1 MIVKMSKYAFMVYH
15 KEYDEFLERLRG
27 MGVVHIQEKRSEKED
42 EGLQQLLAE
51 RKRLQNELRYL
62 KRVQEDWLKEL
73 KDEAKSTKSKLKP
86 ELEIA
91 PERPVTVEEGRMLLN
106 RIEDLRNRIEKAQ
119 AAEQVVEKD
128 MAAMAVWGEFDYA
141 NLDRLRD
148 AGYEVTFFSCP
159 ASRYDEAWREAYNA
173 VPISVV
179 QSVAYFV
186 TITPVGTVLEIDA
199 ERVKMP
205 EKGLKDLQADLLSQ
219 RQEKA
224 ELNEE
229 MLQIATNDYKTLEA
243 YDRLLSNEYAW
254 GNAKVQTNREADDRL
269 MLLEGWIPAA
279 QEQSLEAELD
289 RNNYYFRKLDIT
301 PEDNIPIDLEN
312 NWFSRLFESISRLYM
327 LPKYNELDLTPFFAP
342 FFMIFFGLCL
352 GDSGYGLFLLVI
364 ATAVKMMKRKTLK
377 PSMKGILSLVQLL
390 GGATFLCG
398 LLTGTFF
405 GANLYDWGIPLFD
418 ILKEKIYF
426 DNNKMFSLSL
436 ILGVIQIIFG
446 MCLKAVNKAKQF
458 GFVYSLSTVGW
469 IILLVSMGGAFLW
482 PQAMPMFGTNHLIVL
497 SLAGLLIFFVNSPG
511 KNLLLN
517 VGLGLWD
524 TYNMAT
530 GLLGDVLSYV
540 RLFALGLS
548 GGILAGV
555 FNSLAVGMSP
565 DHVVFGPVVMV
576 LIFVIG
582 HAINIFMNVL
592 GALVHPMRL
601 TFVEFF
607 KNSGYEGGGLEY
619 KPFKKMRNE

>member
-42 EGLQQLLAE
+42 DGLQQLLAE

-91 PERPVTVEEGRMLLN
+91 PERPVTVEEGRTLLN

-119 AAEQVVEKD
+119 AAEQAVEKD

-148 AGYEVTFFSCP
+148 AGYKVTFFSCP
-159 ASRYDEAWREAYNA
+159 ASRYDEDWREDYNA

-205 EKGLKDLQADLLSQ
+205 EKGLKDLQADLLAQ
-219 RQEKA
+219 RQEKV

-364 ATAVKMMKRKTLK
+364 ATAVKMIKGKTLK
-377 PSMKGILSLVQLL
+377 PSVKGILSLVQLL
-390 GGATFLCG
+390 GMATFLCG

-418 ILKEKIYF
+418 TLKEKIYF

-446 MCLKAVNKAKQF
+446 MCLKALNKAKQF
-458 GFVYSLSTVGW
+458 GVVYSLSTIGW
-469 IILLVSMGGAFLW
+469 IILLVSMGVAFLC
-482 PQAMPMFGTNHLIVL
+482 PQVMPMFGTIHLIVMGL
-497 SLAGLLIFFVNSPG
+497 SGLLIFFVNSPG

-619 KPFKKMRNE
+619 KPFKKMVNE

>member
-27 MGVVHIQEKRSEKED
+27 MGVVHIQGKRPEKED

-62 KRVQEDWLKEL
+62 KRVQEDRLTKL

-86 ELEIA
+86 ELEMA
-91 PERPVTVEEGRMLLN
+91 PERSITIEEGRTLLN
-106 RIEDLRNRIEKAQ
+106 RIEDLRNRIEKVQ
-119 AAEQVVEKD
+119 AAEQAVEKD
-128 MAAMAVWGEFDYA
+128 MAAMSVWGEFDYA

-159 ASRYDEAWREAYNA
+159 ASRYDDAWGEAYNA
-173 VPISVV
+173 IPINVV
-179 QSVAYFV
+179 QSVVYFI
-186 TITPVGTVLEIDA
+186 TITPVGTTLEIDA
-199 ERVKMP
+199 ERVKIP
-205 EKGLKDLQADLLSQ
+205 EKGLKDLQTELLAQ
-219 RQEKA
+219 RQEKE
-224 ELNEE
+224 ELNKE

-254 GNAKVQTNREADDRL
+254 DNAKVQTNREADDRL

-312 NWFSRLFESISRLYM
+312 NWFSRLFEPISRLYM
-327 LPKYNELDLTPFFAP
+327 LPKYRELDLTPFFAP

-364 ATAVKMMKRKTLK
+364 GTAVKMIKGKTLK
-377 PSMKGILSLVQLL
+377 PSVKGILSLVQLL
-390 GGATFLCG
+390 GMATFLCG

-418 ILKEKIYF
+418 TLKEKIYF

-458 GFVYSLSTVGW
+458 GVVYSLSTLGW
-469 IILLVSMGGAFLW
+469 IILLVSMGVAFLW
-482 PQAMPMFGTNHLIVL
+482 PQVMPMFGMIHLIVMGL
-497 SLAGLLIFFVNSPG
+497 SGLLIFFVNSPG

-565 DHVVFGPVVMV
+565 DHVVFGPIVMV

-582 HAINIFMNVL
+582 HAINMFMNVL

-619 KPFKKMRNE
+619 KPFKKW

>member
-62 KRVQEDWLKEL
+62 KRVQEDGLKEL

-91 PERPVTVEEGRMLLN
+91 PERPVTVEEGRTLLN

-119 AAEQVVEKD
+119 AAEQAVEKD
-128 MAAMAVWGEFDYA
+128 MAAMAVWGEFDYV

-159 ASRYDEAWREAYNA
+159 ASRYDEDWGEAYNA
-173 VPISVV
+173 VPISVL

-186 TITPVGTVLEIDA
+186 TITPVGTVSEIDA

-205 EKGLKDLQADLLSQ
+205 EKGLKDLQADLLAQ

-229 MLQIATNDYKTLEA
+229 MLQIATNDYKTLKA

-327 LPKYNELDLTPFFAP
+327 LPKYSELDLTPFFAP

-352 GDSGYGLFLLVI
+352 GDSGYGLFLLVV
-364 ATAVKMMKRKTLK
+364 ATAVKMIKGKTLK
-377 PSMKGILSLVQLL
+377 PSVKGILSLVQLL
-390 GGATFLCG
+390 GMATFLCG

-418 ILKEKIYF
+418 TLKEKIYF

-458 GFVYSLSTVGW
+458 GVVYSLSTIGW
-469 IILLVSMGGAFLW
+469 IILLVSMGVAFLC
-482 PQAMPMFGTNHLIVL
+482 PQVMPMFGTIHLIVMGL
-497 SLAGLLIFFVNSPG
+497 SGFLIFFVNSPG

-517 VGLGLWD
+517 MGLGLWD

-619 KPFKKMRNE
+619 KPFKKW

>member
-42 EGLQQLLAE
+42 DGLQQLLAE

-91 PERPVTVEEGRMLLN
+91 PERPVTVEEGRTLLN

-119 AAEQVVEKD
+119 AAEQAMEKD
-128 MAAMAVWGEFDYA
+128 MAAMAVWGEFDYV

-159 ASRYDEAWREAYNA
+159 ASRYDEDWGEAYNA
-173 VPISVV
+173 VPISVL

-186 TITPVGTVLEIDA
+186 MITPVGTVLEIDA

-205 EKGLKDLQADLLSQ
+205 EKGLKDLQADLLAQ
-219 RQEKA
+219 RQEKV

-279 QEQSLEAELD
+279 QEQSLENELD

-352 GDSGYGLFLLVI
+352 GDSGYGLFLLVV
-364 ATAVKMMKRKTLK
+364 ATAVKMIKGKTLK
-377 PSMKGILSLVQLL
+377 PSVKGILSLVQLL
-390 GGATFLCG
+390 GMATFLCG

-418 ILKEKIYF
+418 TLKEKIYF

-446 MCLKAVNKAKQF
+446 MCLKALNKAKQF
-458 GFVYSLSTVGW
+458 GVVYSLSTIGW
-469 IILLVSMGGAFLW
+469 IILLVSMGVAFLC
-482 PQAMPMFGTNHLIVL
+482 PQVMPMFGTIHLIVMGL
-497 SLAGLLIFFVNSPG
+497 SGLLIFFVNSPG

-555 FNSLAVGMSP
+555 FNSLAVGMTP

-619 KPFKKMRNE
+619 KPFKKMMNE

>member
-62 KRVQEDWLKEL
+62 KRVQEDGLKEL

-91 PERPVTVEEGRMLLN
+91 PERPVTVEEGRTLLN

-119 AAEQVVEKD
+119 AAEQAVEKD
-128 MAAMAVWGEFDYA
+128 MAAMAVWGEFDYV

-159 ASRYDEAWREAYNA
+159 ASRYDEDWGEAYNA
-173 VPISVV
+173 VPISVL

-186 TITPVGTVLEIDA
+186 TITPVGTVSEIDA

-205 EKGLKDLQADLLSQ
+205 EKGLKDLQADLLAQ

-229 MLQIATNDYKTLEA
+229 MLQIATNDYKTLKA

-327 LPKYNELDLTPFFAP
+327 LPKYSELDLTPFFAP

-352 GDSGYGLFLLVI
+352 GDSGYGLFLLVV
-364 ATAVKMMKRKTLK
+364 ATAVKMIKGKTLK
-377 PSMKGILSLVQLL
+377 PSVKGILSLVQLL
-390 GGATFLCG
+390 GMATFLCG

-418 ILKEKIYF
+418 TLKDKIYF

-458 GFVYSLSTVGW
+458 GVVYSLSTIGW
-469 IILLVSMGGAFLW
+469 IILLVSMGVAFLC
-482 PQAMPMFGTNHLIVL
+482 PQVMPMFGTIHLIVMGL
-497 SLAGLLIFFVNSPG
+497 SGFLIFFVNSPG

-517 VGLGLWD
+517 MGLGLWD

-619 KPFKKMRNE
+619 KPFKKW

>member
-42 EGLQQLLAE
+42 DGLQQLLAE

-62 KRVQEDWLKEL
+62 KRVQEDGLKEL

-86 ELEIA
+86 ELEIS
-91 PERPVTVEEGRMLLN
+91 PERPVTVEEGRTLLN

-119 AAEQVVEKD
+119 AAEQAVEKD
-128 MAAMAVWGEFDYA
+128 MAAMAVWGEFDYV

-159 ASRYDEAWREAYNA
+159 ASRYDEDWGEAYNA
-173 VPISVV
+173 VPISVL

-186 TITPVGTVLEIDA
+186 TITPVGTVSEIDA

-229 MLQIATNDYKTLEA
+229 MLQIATNDYKTLKA

-312 NWFSRLFESISRLYM
+312 NWFSRLFEPISRLYM
-327 LPKYNELDLTPFFAP
+327 LPKYSELDLTPFFAP

-352 GDSGYGLFLLVI
+352 GDSGYGLFLLVV
-364 ATAVKMMKRKTLK
+364 ATAVKMIKGKTLK
-377 PSMKGILSLVQLL
+377 PSVKGILSLVQLL
-390 GGATFLCG
+390 GMATFLCG

-418 ILKEKIYF
+418 TLKEKIYF

-458 GFVYSLSTVGW
+458 GVVYSLSTIGW
-469 IILLVSMGGAFLW
+469 IILLVSMGVAFLC
-482 PQAMPMFGTNHLIVL
+482 PQVMPMFGTIHLIVMGL
-497 SLAGLLIFFVNSPG
+497 SGFLIFFVNSPG

-517 VGLGLWD
+517 MGLGLWD

-619 KPFKKMRNE
+619 KPFKKW